1 MNRNRAGIIRDITT
15 ATAATTTTTVTVTT
29 TTDHSLERKGFLIG
43 PVTR

>member
-15 ATAATTTTTVTVTT
+15 ATAATTTTTVTT